1 MAVMLAF
8 FGCKTLQNTQ
18 RCLQLSSNRYF
29 SRVVALSGVAVQ
41 EENKINTLKN
51 FFSDLWDGFLL
62 AVPKQKRSLAKR
74 RHLRKFKALKPRDDI
89 EDCVVCGGKK
99 LRGKLCH
106 NCFQWTMSL
115 TEKVWQ
121 KQKDDGILRN
131 DRFVK

>member
-1 MAVMLAF
+1 MLAL
-8 FGCKTLQNTQ
+8 GLNSLRNVKQ
-18 RCLQLSSNRYF
+18 CLKFTNNRY
-29 SRVVALSGVAVQ
+29 LSQMLPLSFVSLEQRKVD
-41 EENKINTLKN
+41 TLKN
-51 FFSDLWDGFLL
+51 VLSQIWDGFLL
-62 AVPKQKRSLAKR
+62 AVPKKRRSLAKR

-121 KQKDDGILRN
+121 KQKDDGILRK
-131 DRFVK
+131 DRFIK

>member
-1 MAVMLAF
+1 MLTLGLRS
-8 FGCKTLQNTQ
+8 FGNVAQCMRLT
-18 RCLQLSSNRYF
+18 SNRYF
-29 SRVVALSGVAVQ
+29 SQILPISSVVL
-41 EENKINTLKN
+41 EERKVTTLKTI
-51 FFSDLWDGFLL
+51 FSDIWDGFLL
-62 AVPKQKRSLAKR
+62 AVPKKRRSLAKR

-121 KQKDDGILRN
+121 KQKDDGILRK